1 MPWPRHPLLFL
12 AALIAIVV
20 TPRYIPQLHDWRLF
34 DWSTVG
40 HVLDFQPRKR
50 SLAPLE
56 DEQAR
61 LRPDL
66 APARQGANRLVD
78 PAGSLAPFY
87 EALQRAERRE
97 PGAVV
102 RILHFGDSP
111 TTADLITADARAQL
125 QAKFGDAGHGVYL
138 IAKPWAWYDH
148 RGLSSASSGWKIDPA
163 TLHAQKDGWYG
174 LGGVSFTGDP
184 GAWSKVTLKERG
196 QTRMTLQYVA
206 APGGG
211 KVVIETDGFP
221 LATLDTSAPRK
232 VAAQAAWSIPDTT
245 HEISISVERAPVRLF
260 CFEFEKDATGL
271 IYNSIGL
278 NGTWAGVLASYT
290 DGPHWAER
298 LREAKPDL
306 VVLSYGTNESGYG
319 AYVDSTYGKDYREI
333 LRRIKSALPDTPV
346 LVMSPMDRGARESGG
361 AIGTIQTL
369 PRLIHM
375 QSQMAAEKNLA
386 FFNTFEAMGGEGT
399 MGRWY
404 QAEPRL
410 VSADFIHPLPSGAR
424 IVGTLLVQAI
434 TDGYNDW
441 KLQDMRKAHVAV
453 NRQAAIQPARAESK
467 SKETRGR

>member
-1 MPWPRHPLLFL
+1 M
-12 AALIAIVV
+12 AIVA

-50 SLAPLE
+50 SLSPLE
-56 DEQAR
+56 EEQAR

-66 APARQGANRLVD
+66 APARQGVNRLID

-87 EALQRAERRE
+87 EALSRAELRE

-111 TTADLITADARAQL
+111 TTADLITADVRTQL
-125 QAKFGDAGHGVYL
+125 QTRFGDAGHGVYL

-148 RGLSSASSGWKIDPA
+148 RGFSSSSDGWKIDPA

-184 GAWSKVTLKERG
+184 GAWSTVTLKDRG
-196 QTRMTLQYVA
+196 QTRLTLQYVA
-206 APGGG
+206 MPRGGQ
-211 KVVIETDGFP
+211 VVLETDGSP
-221 LATLDTSAPRK
+221 LATLDTSSPRK
-232 VAAQAAWSIPDTT
+232 MAASATWSIPATT
-245 HEISISVERAPVRLF
+245 HELSIRVERAPVRLF
-260 CFEFEKDATGL
+260 CFEFEKDATGVV
-271 IYNSIGL
+271 YNSIGL

-319 AYVDSTYGKDYREI
+319 SYVDSTYRKDYREI
-333 LRRIKSALPDTPV
+333 LRRLKSALPDTPV
-346 LVMSPMDRGARESGG
+346 LVMSPMDRGARGSGG
-361 AIGTIQTL
+361 EIGTIQTL

-399 MGRWY
+399 MGKWY

-424 IVGTLLVQAI
+424 IVGTLLYQAI
-434 TDGYNDW
+434 SDGYNDW
-441 KLQDMRKAHVAV
+441 KLHRLRKDHVEASQHAA
-453 NRQAAIQPARAESK
+453 NQAGYADLKP
-467 SKETRGR
+467 KEANGR

>member
-12 AALIAIVV
+12 LALIAIIV

-34 DWSTVG
+34 DLTTIG

-50 SLAPLE
+50 SLVPLE
-56 DEQAR
+56 EEQAR

-66 APARQGANRLVD
+66 APARQGANRFVD
-78 PAGSLAPFY
+78 PTRSLAPFY
-87 EALQRAERRE
+87 AALLRAERRE

-102 RILHFGDSP
+102 RVLHFGDSP
-111 TTADLITADARAQL
+111 TTADLITADVRSQL

-138 IAKPWAWYDH
+138 IAKPWAWYEH
-148 RGLSSASSGWKIDPA
+148 RGLSSSSSGWKIDPA

-184 GAWSKVTLKERG
+184 GAWSKITLKDRG
-196 QTRMTLQYVA
+196 QTRLTLQYVA
-206 APGGG
+206 MPGGG
-211 KVVIETDGFP
+211 KVLIETDGFP
-221 LATLDTSAPRK
+221 LATLDTSALRK
-232 VAAQAAWSIPDTT
+232 VAARTTWRIPETT
-245 HEISISVERAPVRLF
+245 KQISIRVEEAPVRLF
-260 CFEFEKDATGL
+260 CFGFEKDGPGVV
-271 IYNSIGL
+271 YNSIGL

-290 DGPHWAER
+290 NGAHWAER
-298 LREAKPDL
+298 LQEAKPDL

-319 AYVDSTYGKDYREI
+319 NYLDSTYAKDYREV
-333 LRRIKSALPDTPV
+333 LHRIQSALPDVPV

-361 AIGTIQTL
+361 AIGTIRTL
-369 PRLIHM
+369 PRLIHL

-399 MGRWY
+399 MGKWY

-424 IVGTLLVQAI
+424 IVGSLLVQAI
-434 TDGYNDW
+434 TDGYNAW
-441 KLQDMRKAHVAV
+441 KLDYLRKRRTAGVQKAPPRSTH
-453 NRQAAIQPARAESK
+453 E
-467 SKETRGR
+467 ETSGR

>member
-1 MPWPRHPLLFL
+1 M
-12 AALIAIVV
+12 AIVA

-34 DWSTVG
+34 DWTTVG
-40 HVLDFQPRKR
+40 QVMDFQPRKR

-56 DEQAR
+56 EEQAR

-66 APARQGANRLVD
+66 APVQNGINRFVD
-78 PAGSLAPFY
+78 PTGSMAPFY
-87 EALQRAERRE
+87 EALFRAEQRE

-102 RILHFGDSP
+102 KVLHFGDSP
-111 TTADLITADARAQL
+111 TTADLITADVRAQL

-148 RGLSSASSGWKIDPA
+148 RGFSSASSGWQVDPA
-163 TLHAQKDGWYG
+163 TTHAQNDGWYG

-184 GAWSKVTLKERG
+184 GAWSKVTIKERG
-196 QTRMTLQYVA
+196 QTRLTLHYVA
-206 APGGG
+206 LPGGG
-211 KVVIETDGFP
+211 KVLIEADGNP
-221 LATLDTSAPRK
+221 LARLDTSAARK
-232 VAAQAAWSIPDTT
+232 MAARTSWQIPERTRV
-245 HEISISVERAPVRLF
+245 ISIRVEDAPVRLF
-260 CFEFEKDATGL
+260 CFEFEKDATGV
-271 IYNSIGL
+271 IYSSIGL

-290 DGPHWAER
+290 NGPHWAER

-319 AYVDSTYGKDYREI
+319 NYLDSTYSKDYREI
-333 LRRIKSALPDTPV
+333 LRRIKSALPDTPL
-346 LVMSPMDRGARESGG
+346 LVMSPMDRGVRESGG

-386 FFNTFEAMGGEGT
+386 FYNTFEAMGGEGT
-399 MGRWY
+399 MGKWY

-434 TDGYNDW
+434 TSGYNAW
-441 KLQDMRKAHVAV
+441 KLEHMRKTPI
-453 NRQAAIQPARAESK
+453 AANQNTLPESK
-467 SKETRGR
+467 SKELSGR